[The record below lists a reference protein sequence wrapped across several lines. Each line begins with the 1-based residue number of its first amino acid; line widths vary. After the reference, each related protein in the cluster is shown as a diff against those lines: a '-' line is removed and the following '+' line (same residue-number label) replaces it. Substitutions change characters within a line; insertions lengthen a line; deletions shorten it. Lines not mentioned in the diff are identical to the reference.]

1 MDHIPPRRLLHAQFD
16 IDTGTSVLIAAHVR
30 ADFTAETALQA
41 LALTLAKHGCPKRM
55 TLDRDGRWV
64 GSPQG
69 SDFPAALV
77 RFCACVGIEVQI
89 CDPHHPQ
96 QNGFIERSH
105 RTYHQECLVPDH
117 PANLEQAQ
125 AVTAAFVAHYNF
137 QRPHQGLS
145 CGNRPPR
152 TAFPI
157 LPTFPSLPATVDPDG
172 WLAALD
178 GLHLE
183 RKVDRNGKVS
193 IDLKRYYVSAK
204 LAGHRVSLQV
214 DGTQRC
220 IHVFLDARPITSL
233 PLRGLVGRCLSFE

>member
-1 MDHIPPRRLLHAQFD
+1 M
-16 IDTGTSVLIAAHVR
+16 
-30 ADFTAETALQA
+30 
-41 LALTLAKHGCPKRM
+41 
-55 TLDRDGRWV
+55 
-64 GSPQG
+64 
-69 SDFPAALV
+69 
-77 RFCACVGIEVQI
+77 GIEVQI

-105 RTYHQECLVPDH
+105 RTYHQECLTPDH

-125 AVTAAFVAHYNF
+125 AVTAAFVEHYNF

-152 TAFPI
+152 SAFPI
-157 LPTFPSLPATVDPDG
+157 LPTLPALPATVDPDG
-172 WLAALD
+172 WLASLD

-193 IDLKRYYVSAK
+193 IDLKRYYISVR
-204 LAGHRVSLQV
+204 LAGRRVSLQL

-220 IHVFLDARPITSL
+220 IQVFLEEQHISSL
-233 PLRGLVGRCLSFE
+233 PLRGLVGRSLSFEQFLVHMLHQARAQARLRSLQERRYRTAAFASP